1 MLIHPI
7 DNTIGLMMLHVSSI
21 SWYRCTPLEAQSPL
35 YFNTGGIAHN
45 CHTTATTFYR
55 LSGTQ
60 PAFLRPG
67 AVPIF
72 CQSVRAAVQRPGC
85 RLLDKSPWQLSH
97 WSHLTVDICLL
108 FLQLW
113 INISLQILQKWLSR
127 GYDVSEFSPLWLL
140 EILSQ
145 KHTRKHCPEATAL
158 YFSFTQDSPSS
169 FFFLF
174 QCSISMN
181 NQGIALRLLLFS
193 ISSSTSQ

>member
-1 MLIHPI
+1 MFLTLLFTVCTTSGQLVLIHPI
-7 DNTIGLMMLHVSSI
+7 DNTIGLMMLHISSI

-72 CQSVRAAVQRPGC
+72 CQSIRAAVQRPGC

-108 FLQLW
+108 FFAALDKYFFA
-113 INISLQILQKWLSR
+113 N
-127 GYDVSEFSPLWLL
+127 
-140 EILSQ
+140 
-145 KHTRKHCPEATAL
+145 TPEVAE
-158 YFSFTQDSPSS
+158 
-169 FFFLF
+169 
-174 QCSISMN
+174 
-181 NQGIALRLLLFS
+181 QGL
-193 ISSSTSQ
+193 